1 MGKPGGRQN
10 YPHSQLICLIPSPYW
25 SPGCMLEIYYT
36 VTIESLVMIKQWF
49 VKFLLALFVNTN
61 LWHFP
66 WSLNNVEVYLFY
78 LFFFPLAFFT
88 FVVDSDLSL
97 LIGDLFEIVPSSWLE
112 LDQQLKITLRL
123 FQSCC
128 SSLEQIIL
136 VPLAR
141 GNVQPGLGGWR
152 CSIAHIPIS

>member
-1 MGKPGGRQN
+1 M
-10 YPHSQLICLIPSPYW
+10 
-25 SPGCMLEIYYT
+25 
-36 VTIESLVMIKQWF
+36 
-49 VKFLLALFVNTN
+49 
-61 LWHFP
+61 
-66 WSLNNVEVYLFY
+66 
-78 LFFFPLAFFT
+78 
-88 FVVDSDLSL
+88 DSDLSL

-123 FQSCC
+123 FQPCC

-152 CSIAHIPIS
+152 CVIAHIPIS